1 MKIGFSPNA
10 LNAFQ
15 TIKRLD
21 PDKAERIK
29 NILKDAMQHPEFGI
43 GDPVALEGK
52 YKGLWQRKISFN
64 EFLYYIFNN
73 DESVYVVAIKVENE
87 VATVDK
93 ESSFEL
99 GAFSEDELRL
109 AAIRAALIEGEES
122 GIVED
127 FNPENFLQKLNADY
141 ESEV

>member
-1 MKIGFSPNA
+1 MKIDFSPNA

-15 TIKRLD
+15 TIKSLD

-29 NILKDAMQHPEFGI
+29 NILKDAMQHPESGI

-64 EFLYYIFNN
+64 EFLYYVFD

-87 VATVDK
+87 VATVGK

-99 GAFSEDELRL
+99 GAFSEDDYASVMALM
-109 AAIRAALIEGEES
+109 AANRGKDSEPK
-122 GIVED
+122 VE
-127 FNPENFLQKLNADY
+127 F
-141 ESEV
+141 SII

>member
-1 MKIGFSPNA
+1 MKIDFSPNA

-29 NILKDAMQHPEFGI
+29 NILKDAMKHPEFGI

-64 EFLYYIFNN
+64 EFLYYIFN

-99 GAFSEDELRL
+99 GAFSEDDYASVMALM
-109 AAIRAALIEGEES
+109 AANRGK
-122 GIVED
+122 D
-127 FNPENFLQKLNADY
+127 
-141 ESEV
+141 SEPQVGLF

>member
-1 MKIGFSPNA
+1 MKIDFSPNA

-15 TIKRLD
+15 TIKSLD

-64 EFLYYIFNN
+64 EFLYYIFN

-99 GAFSEDELRL
+99 GAFSEDDYASVMALM
-109 AAIRAALIEGEES
+109 AANRGK
-122 GIVED
+122 D
-127 FNPENFLQKLNADY
+127 
-141 ESEV
+141 SEPQVGLF